1 MRRNALP
8 HRSFY
13 LFLSSQTKSFFK
25 YPGQFKFLKTHSAQN
40 FLTIPL
46 PTPTTKQTFAF
57 TTKTKE
63 SFNSIDMNTNKTLKE
78 EALHYHAKGRP
89 GKIEVIPTKE
99 TATQRDLTLAYSPGV
114 AEPCLEIAADPES
127 VYKYTAKG
135 NLVAVISNGT
145 AVLGLGDIG
154 PAAGK
159 PVMEG
164 KGLLFKI
171 YADIDVF
178 DIELNTKD
186 VDEFVRTVKILEPTF
201 GGVNLEDISAP
212 ECFEIEERLKAE
224 LNIPVMH
231 DDQHGT
237 AIISAAALLNALE
250 IVGKDIDKV
259 KIVVNGA
266 GASAISC
273 SKLYHS
279 LGAKKENMFMFDS
292 KGLIHPSRTNLDGK
306 KSEFANA
313 NAPATTTLADALVG
327 ADVFIGL
334 SKGNVLNQDMVKS
347 MAKDCIVFAM
357 ANPTPEISYEEASAA
372 REDIIIATGRSDYPN
387 QVNNVLGFPYIF
399 RGALD
404 VRSKEIN
411 EEMKLAAVRALAAL
425 AKKPVP
431 DIVNMAYGKDNM
443 VFGREYIIPKPTDPR
458 LLTAVAPAVAKAAMD
473 AGVAKYPIKDWD
485 AYETQ
490 LSKRLGLDNTL
501 TKAIINQAKRR
512 PKRVVLADAE
522 NLAVL
527 KAAQQV
533 QEERI
538 ATPILLGNVKKI
550 KQLIHDNH
558 LQLKNVSII
567 DPMHPHD
574 AAEQAQLERFGDA
587 LFEKRQR
594 KGFNKA
600 EAHAVMRRRSY
611 YGAMMV
617 ELGEADAMVGGMT
630 RNYPDTLR
638 PALQVIG
645 RQPGVNK
652 ISGMYILM
660 SRFGPL
666 FLADTTVNFNP
677 SADDIVEIAE
687 QAAKE
692 VEKFNIKPRIAL
704 LTYSNFGTANGEDA
718 LKMREA
724 VSKLRAKHPKMVVD
738 GEMQAHLPFDREL
751 LTENHPFCDLAEDGA
766 NILIFPNLSAS
777 NIAYNL
783 VKEVADIEKIG
794 PVLLGLK
801 KPAHVLQLG
810 STTREI
816 VNMIAIAVVD
826 AQMNK

>member
-1 MRRNALP
+1 M
-8 HRSFY
+8 S
-13 LFLSSQTKSFFK
+13 TK
-25 YPGQFKFLKTHSAQN
+25 
-40 FLTIPL
+40 
-46 PTPTTKQTFAF
+46 
-57 TTKTKE
+57 
-63 SFNSIDMNTNKTLKE
+63 KTLKE
-78 EALHYHAKGRP
+78 DALYYHAKGRP
-89 GKIEVIPTKE
+89 GKIEVIPSKE

-114 AEPCLEIAADPES
+114 AEPCLAIAENPED

-154 PAAGK
+154 AAASK

-178 DIELNTKD
+178 DIELDTKD
-186 VDEFVRTVKILEPTF
+186 VEEFIRTVKILEPTF

-212 ECFEIEERLKAE
+212 DCFIIEERLKAE
-224 LNIPVMH
+224 MNIPVMH

-237 AIISAAALLNALE
+237 AIISSAALLNALE
-250 IVGKDIDKV
+250 LVEKNIADA
-259 KIVVNGA
+259 KIVINGA

-273 SKLYHS
+273 TKLYCS
-279 LGAKKENMFMFDS
+279 LGAQKENIFMFDS

-306 KSEFANA
+306 KIEFVNGTV
-313 NAPATTTLADALVG
+313 PATTSLADALIG
-327 ADVFIGL
+327 ADVFVGL
-334 SKGNVLNQDMVKS
+334 SKGNILNQDMIKQ

-357 ANPTPEISYEEASAA
+357 ANPTPEIAYDEAMAA
-372 REDIIIATGRSDYPN
+372 RKDIIFATGRSDYPN

-404 VRSKEIN
+404 VRSKVIN
-411 EEMKLAAVRALAAL
+411 EEMKLAAVRALAEL
-425 AKKPVP
+425 AKRPVP
-431 DIVNMAYGKDNM
+431 DSVNMAYGKNNL
-443 VFGREYIIPKPTDPR
+443 VFGREYIIPKPVDPR
-458 LLTAVAPAVAKAAMD
+458 LLTTVAPAVARAAMET
-473 AGVAKYPIKDWD
+473 GVAKFPIQDWD

-490 LSKRLGLDNTL
+490 LSKRLGLDNSL
-501 TKAIINQAKRR
+501 TKGIINAAKQT

-522 NLAVL
+522 NIAVL

-533 QEERI
+533 REDKI

-550 KQLIHDNH
+550 KHLIQENQLE
-558 LQLKNVSII
+558 LSNVEII
-567 DPMHPHD
+567 DPRTPQGAD
-574 AAEQAQLERFGDA
+574 DKERLIKYGDM
-587 LFEKRQR
+587 LFDKRKR
-594 KGFNKA
+594 KGLNKT
-600 EAHAVMRRRSY
+600 EAHTLIKRRSY
-611 YGAMMV
+611 FGAMMV
-617 ELGEADAMVGGMT
+617 ESGEADAMIGGMN
-630 RNYPDTLR
+630 RNYPDTIR

-645 RQPGVNK
+645 RQEGVK
-652 ISGMYILM
+652 KVAGMYILM

-677 SADDIVEIAE
+677 NVEEIVEITE
-687 QAAKE
+687 LVAKE

-704 LTYSNFGTANGEDA
+704 LTYSNFGSADGEDA
-718 LKMREA
+718 IKMRRA
-724 VSKLRAKHPKMVVD
+724 VELLNAKHPDMIVD

-751 LTENHPFCDLAEDGA
+751 LKANHPFCALAEGGA
-766 NILIFPNLSAS
+766 NVLIFPNLSAS

-783 VKEVADIEKIG
+783 VKEIAGIEKIG

-801 KPAHVLQLG
+801 KPVHVLQLG

-816 VNMIAIAVVD
+816 VNMIAISVVD